1 MGSTFF
7 ALREKS
13 SLREAVARAA
23 RQVCYTCGMKQEA
36 LITILVPIYQVE
48 DYLVRCLESI
58 QGQTL
63 QAFTC
68 LLIDDGSRD
77 EVAVRCRE
85 VIARDARFRLI
96 QQRNAG
102 VSAARNRGLEA
113 LPTTPG
119 DYVTFVDPDD
129 WVAPTYLETLYTLLT
144 KHHTAI
150 ACCGHREV
158 STFPDP
164 PCEEPPAAP
173 EELFSGRDLLLHR
186 EAFLPAIS
194 MASLWCKLF
203 HKRLFQDLR
212 LPVGRRYE
220 DSACIYRLL
229 YPEPTIAL
237 TRAPRYA
244 YWMRPDSIIHS
255 RATLHSLDYCLAL
268 LEEIDFFSTRDAALY
283 HHAIAFYFTEGVHWC
298 HKILRKLALPRATR
312 RELVERY
319 IRQPY
324 LRYRR
329 DCPIPLLT
337 NRPLLREL
345 HPCLAPL
352 AKLLSYFKKK

>member
-1 MGSTFF
+1 M
-7 ALREKS
+7 KKVP
-13 SLREAVARAA
+13 SLGLLAA
-23 RQVCYTCGMKQEA
+23 RRPAMCYTCCMKPEA
-36 LITILVPIYQVE
+36 LVTIIVPIYQVE
-48 DYLVRCLESI
+48 AYLMRCLDSI
-58 QGQTL
+58 RGQTL
-63 QAFTC
+63 KAFMC

-96 QQRNAG
+96 QQPNAG
-102 VSAARNRGLEA
+102 VSAARNRGLDA
-113 LPTTPG
+113 LPATC

-158 STFPDP
+158 STFPAP
-164 PCEEPPAAP
+164 SCEETPAAP

-186 EAFLPAIS
+186 ETFLPAIS
-194 MASLWCKLF
+194 MASLCCKLF

-244 YWMRPDSIIHS
+244 YWMRPGSITHS

-329 DCPIPLLT
+329 DFPIPLLT